1 MNSAILIVL
10 FAISNIYALKPC
22 PGDTRGDKRC
32 NHDPTHRVCAKVS
45 SKIDFWSN
53 FVKLQYSEIQN
64 SFVKSSYC
72 VVSNVDTQLR
82 NLTFFGLI
90 KTDSN

>member
-1 MNSAILIVL
+1 MKSAILIVL

-45 SKIDFWSN
+45 TKDQQIRYT
-53 FVKLQYSEIQN
+53 KY
-64 SFVKSSYC
+64 
-72 VVSNVDTQLR
+72 
-82 NLTFFGLI
+82 
-90 KTDSN
+90 

>member
-1 MNSAILIVL
+1 MKSAILIVL

-45 SKIDFWSN
+45 T
-53 FVKLQYSEIQN
+53 QN
-64 SFVKSSYC
+64 QFIVKS
-72 VVSNVDTQLR
+72 
-82 NLTFFGLI
+82 
-90 KTDSN
+90 